1 LRIVRSV
8 LAISIAAWLA
18 LPAFA
23 ADGGPSTEAPV
34 DGARVQPATS
44 YDAGL
49 TTTGRPVS
57 TLLPDNRDE
66 PLGKLALLAPAA
78 LIIALT
84 ALGLTITFRSLR
96 QDLRARRVLYR
107 QRGRQERRLTDLY
120 ATVSGDAS
128 AAATASIA
136 RDEQTAP

>member
-1 LRIVRSV
+1 VKPRIVRLV
-8 LAISIAAWLA
+8 LAVAVAGCMA

-23 ADGGPSTEAPV
+23 ADGGAPAQTPV
-34 DGARVQPATS
+34 DVARVQPATA

-57 TLLPDNRDE
+57 TLLPDDRDE
-66 PLGKLALLAPAA
+66 PLGSLALFAPAA

-96 QDLRARRVLYR
+96 QDLRARRVVYR
-107 QRGRQERRLTDLY
+107 QRGRPHRDP
-120 ATVSGDAS
+120 
-128 AAATASIA
+128 AA
-136 RDEQTAP
+136 

>member
-1 LRIVRSV
+1 LKSRIVRSL
-8 LAISIAAWLA
+8 LAVSIAACLA

-23 ADGGPSTEAPV
+23 ADGGPFIEAPV
-34 DGARVQPATS
+34 DGARMQPATS

-66 PLGKLALLAPAA
+66 PLGKLALFAPAA

-96 QDLRARRVLYR
+96 QDLRARRVVYR
-107 QRGRQERRLTDLY
+107 QRGRPHRDP
-120 ATVSGDAS
+120 
-128 AAATASIA
+128 AA
-136 RDEQTAP
+136 

>member
-1 LRIVRSV
+1 M
-8 LAISIAAWLA
+8 LAVAVAGCMA

-23 ADGGPSTEAPV
+23 AGGGAPAQTPV
-34 DGARVQPATS
+34 DVAHVQPATA

-57 TLLPDNRDE
+57 TLLPDDRDE
-66 PLGKLALLAPAA
+66 PLGSLALFAPAA

-96 QDLRARRVLYR
+96 KDLRARRIVYR
-107 QRGRQERRLTDLY
+107 QRGRSHRDP
-120 ATVSGDAS
+120 
-128 AAATASIA
+128 AA
-136 RDEQTAP
+136 

>member
-1 LRIVRSV
+1 MKSRIVRSV
-8 LAISIAAWLA
+8 LAASIAACLA

-23 ADGGPSTEAPV
+23 ADGGPFTAAPA
-34 DGARVQPATS
+34 DGARMQPATS

-49 TTTGRPVS
+49 ATTGRPVS

-66 PLGKLALLAPAA
+66 PLGKLALFAPAA

-96 QDLRARRVLYR
+96 QDLRARRVVYR
-107 QRGRQERRLTDLY
+107 QRGRSDRHP
-120 ATVSGDAS
+120 AT
-128 AAATASIA
+128 
-136 RDEQTAP
+136 

>member
-1 LRIVRSV
+1 MFAVAVAGCIT
-8 LAISIAAWLA
+8 

-23 ADGGPSTEAPV
+23 ADSGAPAETPV
-34 DGARVQPATS
+34 DVARVQPATA

-57 TLLPDNRDE
+57 TLLPDDRDE
-66 PLGKLALLAPAA
+66 PLGSLALFAPAA

-96 QDLRARRVLYR
+96 QDLRARRVVYR
-107 QRGRQERRLTDLY
+107 QRGRPHRDP
-120 ATVSGDAS
+120 
-128 AAATASIA
+128 AA
-136 RDEQTAP
+136 

>member
-1 LRIVRSV
+1 MKSRIVRSV
-8 LAISIAAWLA
+8 LAASIAGWLA

-23 ADGGPSTEAPV
+23 ADGGALTEGPV
-34 DGARVQPATS
+34 DGARLQPATA

-49 TTTGRPVS
+49 TTTGRPVT

-66 PLGKLALLAPAA
+66 PLGKLALFAPAA

-96 QDLRARRVLYR
+96 QDLRARRVVYR
-107 QRGRQERRLTDLY
+107 QRGRPHRQP
-120 ATVSGDAS
+120 
-128 AAATASIA
+128 AA
-136 RDEQTAP
+136 